1 MIPFDSNSIHC
12 QTRSRKNWLIWEL
25 FLARPFDFINGHIIY
40 SILFGIVFISYAV
53 HTGIHALEHRK
64 SKLVENK
71 NLHPVI
77 GIAMFIGWGAWFF
90 MCFSDPIKMALPDW
104 AIYSGLI
111 LFVIGIFIF
120 ILAHQK
126 LKGFGDKDYL
136 VTDGIYSKIRH
147 PIYLG
152 FILCIIGFPVFMQA
166 LTTIASGIIWISHIM
181 YWKIL
186 EEKELE
192 VKYEEYEEYKRR
204 TWF

>member
-1 MIPFDSNSIHC
+1 METMF
-12 QTRSRKNWLIWEL
+12 LI
-25 FLARPFDFINGHIIY
+25 A
-40 SILFGIVFISYAV
+40 FGIVFISYAI

-77 GIAMFIGWGAWFF
+77 GISMFVGWFAWGF
-90 MCFSDPIKMALPDW
+90 MCFSDPVKLIIPDW
-104 AIYSGLI
+104 VRYAGLG
-111 LFVIGIFIF
+111 LFATGIFVF

-126 LKGFGDKDYL
+126 LGGFGDKEHL

-152 FILCIIGFPVFMQA
+152 FILMIIGFPIFLQG
-166 LTTIASGIIWISHIM
+166 LGTLASGVLWIAHIM
-181 YWKIL
+181 YWKTL

-192 VKYEEYEEYKRR
+192 DKYEEYEEYKKR